1 MQKTAIFCTFIVQF
15 AYICNIYI
23 LIMDKLYES
32 FNKLLKITNTDF
44 IRYKYAEINWDSH
57 MLGLVGPRG
66 IGKTTMFLQHIKQN
80 LHPKDT
86 LYVSADN
93 IYFTENSLID
103 LTDKFSKQG
112 GKHLFIDEIHKY
124 PNWSRELKQ
133 IYDTYPDVQI
143 RFTGSSILDIYKGTA
158 DLSRRAPI
166 YDMQGLSFR
175 EYLNMFHH
183 MNIPV
188 YTIDEILEH
197 KVEIPQIT
205 HPLPLFI
212 EYLQQGYYPFGK
224 DKTFEIELDQVIN
237 QTMEIDIPQYA
248 NMNVST
254 GRKLKQLLM
263 IISQSVPFKPV
274 LQKLADMIGVSRN
287 YLADYLL
294 YIEKAGMIAQLRDDT
309 GGIRGLGK
317 VEKIYI
323 DNTNLIYALGRE
335 SPNIGNI
342 RETFFYNQM
351 RVKQEITSSKIS
363 DFQIGERTFEIGGKN
378 KGQKQ
383 IEGLPKGYIVK
394 DDIENGY
401 ANIIPLWYFGMNY

>member
-1 MQKTAIFCTFIVQF
+1 
-15 AYICNIYI
+15 
-23 LIMDKLYES
+23 MDKLYES

-133 IYDTYPDVQI
+133 IYDTYPDVRI

-351 RVKQEITSSKIS
+351 RSETRNHILKNFS
-363 DFQIGERTFEIGGKN
+363 FQIGERTFEIGGKN

-394 DDIENGY
+394 DDIESGY
-401 ANIIPLWYFGMNY
+401 ANIIPLWHFGMNY

>member
-1 MQKTAIFCTFIVQF
+1 
-15 AYICNIYI
+15 
-23 LIMDKLYES
+23 MDKLYES

-394 DDIENGY
+394 DTKNGQE
-401 ANIIPLWYFGMNY
+401 LEKK

>member
-1 MQKTAIFCTFIVQF
+1 
-15 AYICNIYI
+15 
-23 LIMDKLYES
+23 MDKLYES

-44 IRYKYAEINWDSH
+44 IRYKYAEINGDSH

-394 DDIENGY
+394 DDIESGY
-401 ANIIPLWYFGMNY
+401 ANIIPLWHFGMNY

>member
-1 MQKTAIFCTFIVQF
+1 
-15 AYICNIYI
+15 
-23 LIMDKLYES
+23 MDKLYES

-86 LYVSADN
+86 LYISADN

-112 GKHLFIDEIHKY
+112 GKYLFIDEIHKY

-133 IYDTYPDVQI
+133 IYDTYPDVRI

-394 DDIENGY
+394 DDIESGY
-401 ANIIPLWYFGMNY
+401 ANIIPLWHFGMNY

>member
-1 MQKTAIFCTFIVQF
+1 
-15 AYICNIYI
+15 
-23 LIMDKLYES
+23 MDKLYES

-93 IYFTENSLID
+93 IYFTESSLID

-394 DDIENGY
+394 DDIESGY
-401 ANIIPLWYFGMNY
+401 ANIIPLWHFGMNY

>member
-1 MQKTAIFCTFIVQF
+1 
-15 AYICNIYI
+15 
-23 LIMDKLYES
+23 MDKLYES

-44 IRYKYAEINWDSH
+44 IRYKYAEINWDSP

>member
-1 MQKTAIFCTFIVQF
+1 
-15 AYICNIYI
+15 
-23 LIMDKLYES
+23 MDKLYES

-212 EYLQQGYYPFGK
+212 EYLQQGYYPFGN

-309 GGIRGLGK
+309 GGIRGLSK

-394 DDIENGY
+394 DDIESGY
-401 ANIIPLWYFGMNY
+401 ANIIPLWHFGMNY